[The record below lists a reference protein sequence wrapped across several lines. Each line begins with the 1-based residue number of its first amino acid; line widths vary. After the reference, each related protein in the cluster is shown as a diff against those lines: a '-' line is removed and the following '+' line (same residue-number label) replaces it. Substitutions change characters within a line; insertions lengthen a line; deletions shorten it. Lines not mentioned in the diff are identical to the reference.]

1 VEQYS
6 GLIFLALPL
15 LLLWMLYSRAR
26 RQQRILAAAQASI
39 RSGLWA
45 MTTSGLH
52 GRVVSAGDEPTVL
65 LEIAPGVHTRWAR
78 QAIAEVFDEDP
89 ASTVA
94 GKSVVD
100 LTSDSPHGTPVTT
113 SKVIDD
119 TRSLDDPPPDDRDDR
134 THN

>member
-15 LLLWMLYSRAR
+15 LLIWMVFSRTR
-26 RQQRILAAAQASI
+26 RQQRILAAAQASV
-39 RSGLWA
+39 RPGLWV

-52 GRVVSAGDEPTVL
+52 GQVVKAGDEPTVL

-78 QAIAEVFDEDP
+78 QAIAEVFEEDP
-89 ASTVA
+89 ASRGSA
-94 GKSVVD
+94 KSVVD
-100 LTSDSPHGTPVTT
+100 LTTDDAHGTPVSSPRAT
-113 SKVIDD
+113 DD
-119 TRSLDDPPPDDRDDR
+119 QDDSHPDDRDDR

>member
-1 VEQYS
+1 MEDYT

-15 LLLWMLYSRAR
+15 LLIWMVFSRAR

-39 RSGLWA
+39 APGLWV

-52 GRVVSAGDEPTVL
+52 GQVVSAGEEPTVL

-89 ASTVA
+89 ASRVPGA
-94 GKSVVD
+94 KVVD
-100 LTSDSPHGTPVTT
+100 LTSDANGTSTPSTN
-113 SKVIDD
+113 SAKAADD
-119 TRSLDDPPPDDRDDR
+119 QDDAHPDDRDDR
-134 THN
+134 TLT